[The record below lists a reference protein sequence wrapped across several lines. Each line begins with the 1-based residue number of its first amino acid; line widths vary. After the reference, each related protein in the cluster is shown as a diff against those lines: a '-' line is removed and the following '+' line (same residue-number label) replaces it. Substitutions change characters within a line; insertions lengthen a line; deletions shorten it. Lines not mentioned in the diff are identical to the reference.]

1 MSLCQPSNAQLS
13 VTSATAS
20 YAPLTVTTTSRGIA
34 LVRFSA
40 KMSQPSSPSDADY
53 KVLPQQGWSYR
64 VPLPPQI
71 CIPPPTCNRIGIPD
85 LRIGQDPSN
94 FDRTGFRNIEFLK
107 TVSTDNIIRDN
118 NYKDWKYEQR
128 RAAQQVLPFL
138 WLGPVSAARDSS
150 FLQSHQITMILAMR
164 NIQSGGAI
172 SLRSKAA
179 VQLGIESRAIDV
191 AGTYEVI
198 PALLSGIE
206 IINTHVSDL
215 HKKRQVETSF
225 PSNTSVSPP
234 GKVLVY
240 CESGNELSS
249 IFLAAYLMAIY
260 SIDLV
265 KAIQVIQAQRFCA
278 PFDDASKFLLQTF
291 GDIVQAQRDSLLA
304 TTGASHKGTSEE
316 RAHSMAIKANGSK
329 RNLDKMYNE
338 EGDGELDIEWDQTR
352 KGYAPFQG

>member
-1 MSLCQPSNAQLS
+1 
-13 VTSATAS
+13 
-20 YAPLTVTTTSRGIA
+20 
-34 LVRFSA
+34 
-40 KMSQPSSPSDADY
+40 MSQPSGPSDADY
-53 KVLPQQGWSYR
+53 TAPPQQGWSYR
-64 VPLPPQI
+64 VPSPPHI
-71 CIPPPTCNRIGIPD
+71 RVPPPACNKLGIPD
-85 LRIGQDPSN
+85 LRIDQDPSN

-128 RAAQQVLPFL
+128 RAAQEVLPFL
-138 WLGPVSAARDSS
+138 WLGPVAAARDSS
-150 FLQSHQITMILAMR
+150 FLQSQQISMILAMR

-172 SLRSKAA
+172 RLMSKAA
-179 VQLGIESRAIDV
+179 IQLGIESRTVDV
-191 AGTYEVI
+191 AGNYEVI

-206 IINTHVSDL
+206 IINTHVSDR
-215 HKKRQVETSF
+215 HKKRQAETSF

-240 CESGNELSS
+240 CESGNELSA
-249 IFLAAYLMAIY
+249 ILVAAYLMAIY

-278 PFDDASKFLLQTF
+278 PFDEGSKFLLRTF
-291 GDIVQAQRDSLLA
+291 GDILQAQRDSLLA
-304 TTGASHKGTSEE
+304 TTGAPHKGTAGE
-316 RAHSMAIKANGSK
+316 RIHSMAIKAKGSK
-329 RNLDKMYNE
+329 RNLDKMYQE